1 MANVMVTTRRWFE
14 EHGPL
19 AGVGLGLAL
28 VMAAGLYL
36 AAATDAA
43 LVRTAGAYPA
53 IVIALVATLGTAAA
67 TGAGALPVLITRS
80 VSLKAQNVMLGF
92 SAGVMLAAS
101 VFSLLLPALEKA
113 TAMTGSELAGGL
125 VASAGL
131 ALGVALMLAM
141 DRWLPHEH
149 GVQGR
154 HGPPSER
161 VSRVWLFV
169 IAITLHNF
177 PEGLAVGV
185 AFGAGDATNA
195 LPLAIGIAIQNMPEG
210 LAVALALLTLNFS
223 PGRAALVALAS
234 GMVEPVGGVLGAGT
248 VAIMQPLLP
257 LGLAFAAG
265 AMLFVISH
273 EIIPETHH
281 HKGHE
286 TIATVGLMVGF
297 VVMMLFDTILG

>member
-1 MANVMVTTRRWFE
+1 MVIVTARRWVE

-19 AGVGLGLAL
+19 AGVGVGLAL
-28 VMAAGLYL
+28 VMTAGLYL
-36 AAATDAA
+36 AAVTDTA

-53 IVIALVATLGTAAA
+53 ILIALVATLATAAA

-80 VSLKAQNVMLGF
+80 VSLKAQNAMLGF

-101 VFSLLLPALEKA
+101 VFSLLIPALEKA
-113 TAMTGSELAGGL
+113 SAMTGSELGGGL

-154 HGPPSER
+154 HGPPSQR
-161 VSRVWLFV
+161 FPRVWLFV
-169 IAITLHNF
+169 IAITLHNL

-185 AFGAGDATNA
+185 ACGAGDATNA
-195 LPLAIGIAIQNMPEG
+195 LPLAIGIGIQNMPEG

-223 PGRAALVALAS
+223 PGRAALIALAS
-234 GMVEPVGGVLGAGT
+234 GMVEPVGGVLGASI
-248 VAIMQPLLP
+248 VSIMEPLLP

>member
-1 MANVMVTTRRWFE
+1 MASAIVTTRRWLD

-19 AGVGLGLAL
+19 AGVGVGLAL

-36 AAATDAA
+36 ASATDMA

-53 IVIALVATLGTAAA
+53 ILIALVATLGTAAA

-80 VSLKAQNVMLGF
+80 VSLKAQNAMLGF
-92 SAGVMLAAS
+92 SAGIMLAAS
-101 VFSLLLPALEKA
+101 FFSLLLPALEKA
-113 TAMTGSELAGGL
+113 SAMTGSELGGGL

-149 GVQGR
+149 GVQGH
-154 HGPPSER
+154 HGPPAER

-169 IAITLHNF
+169 IAITLHNL

-223 PGRAALVALAS
+223 PGRAALLAFAS
-234 GMVEPVGGVLGAGT
+234 GLVEPVGGVLGAGV
-248 VAIMQPLLP
+248 VAVMQPLLP

-286 TIATVGLMVGF
+286 TTATVGLMVGF

>member
-1 MANVMVTTRRWFE
+1 MASIVLTTRRWVD

-28 VMAAGLYL
+28 VMAAGAYL

-43 LVRTAGAYPA
+43 LLRTADAYPA

-67 TGAGALPVLITRS
+67 TGAGALPVLFTRAF
-80 VSLKAQNVMLGF
+80 SLKAQNAMLGF

-101 VFSLLLPALEKA
+101 MFSLLLPALDSA
-113 TAMTGSELAGGL
+113 TTMAESKVVGGL
-125 VASAGL
+125 VACAGL
-131 ALGVALMLAM
+131 VLGVALMLAM

-149 GVQGR
+149 LVQGR
-154 HGPPSER
+154 HGPDAQR
-161 VSRVWLFV
+161 ISRVWLFV
-169 IAITLHNF
+169 FAITLHNL
-177 PEGLAVGV
+177 PEGLAVGI

-195 LPLAIGIAIQNMPEG
+195 VPLAIGIAIQNMPEG

-223 PGRAALVALAS
+223 PAKATLLALMS
-234 GMVEPVGGVLGAGT
+234 GMVEPLGGVLGAG
-248 VAIMQPLLP
+248 VISIMQPMLP
-257 LGLAFAAG
+257 LGLSFAAG

-281 HKGHE
+281 QKGHE
-286 TIATVGLMVGF
+286 TVATVSLMVGF
-297 VVMMLFDTILG
+297 IIMMMFDTILA